1 MRAILSSRA
10 LPVIFSFC
18 RGFNRG
24 FRLKTLAHRLFYNA
38 GVKTWDVLVIGGGII
53 GLSLAIALRKRG
65 ASVLVVERGEPGRE
79 ASHAAGGMLV
89 DCPLETPAVLQPL
102 ATASARLY
110 PEFAHEL
117 EVESGMKVDLRN
129 EGTIL
134 FFSKEH
140 IGHLP
145 ARDPQF
151 RSAALSSADL
161 ERLEPA
167 LRRTFNN
174 DDEHELELFRKE
186 FDVDCSTQEIAD
198 FFRSILRPALY
209 LQECSVDPR
218 ALTAAAWK
226 TAKNRGVDFSSGDEV
241 TAVTIAEGRAAGV
254 KTTKTAFH
262 AAKVVNCAGAWS
274 GQIQIQIKS
283 SQIAPPAFPT
293 RPVKG
298 QMLCLV
304 MPSRTL
310 LKHVIRSPQVYLIPR
325 SDGRLLVGAT
335 VEEAGFDKRTD
346 LATIQR
352 LHKSAIALVPKLA
365 DARILESWAGLR
377 PGTPDALPILGET
390 SIPGYYV
397 ATGHFRDGIL
407 LAPITAEVMTA
418 VIENRSPV
426 HDLTPFSPSRFK

>member
-1 MRAILSSRA
+1 MLVILCSRT
-10 LPVIFSFC
+10 LPVIFVSIPQA
-18 RGFNRG
+18 
-24 FRLKTLAHRLFYNA
+24 AHLRLFYNA
-38 GVKTWDVLVIGGGII
+38 GVKTWDVVIIGGGII
-53 GLSLAIALRKRG
+53 GLSLSVALRKRG
-65 ASVLVVERGEPGRE
+65 ANVLVVERGEPGRE

-89 DCPLETPAVLQPL
+89 DCPLETPAILQPL

-117 EVESGMKVDLRN
+117 EVESGMKVDLRDS
-129 EGTIL
+129 GTIL
-134 FFSKEH
+134 FLSREH
-140 IGHLP
+140 IGHP
-145 ARDPQF
+145 ALTSSLLRP
-151 RSAALSSADL
+151 AAVSLAEL
-161 ERLEPA
+161 EELEPA
-167 LRRTFNN
+167 LRKEIIDGVELGSFRQEWDVQQST
-174 DDEHELELFRKE
+174 DEIEE
-186 FDVDCSTQEIAD
+186 
-198 FFRSILRPALY
+198 FFRSIRGQALY
-209 LQECSVDPR
+209 LQERSVDPR

-226 TAKNRGVDFSSGDEV
+226 AAKNRGVDFSTGDEV
-241 TAVTIAEGRAAGV
+241 TAVTVTDGRTTSVTTV
-254 KTTKTAFH
+254 KTSFH

-274 GQIQIQIKS
+274 GQI
-283 SQIAPPAFPT
+283 APHAFPT

-310 LKHVIRSPQVYLIPR
+310 LKHVVRSPEVYLIPR

-352 LHKSAIALVPKLA
+352 LHKSAVALVPKLA

-390 SIPGYYV
+390 QTPGYYV

-407 LAPITAEVMTA
+407 LAPITAEVMAA
-418 VIENRSPV
+418 VIEGRQPDL
-426 HDLTPFSPSRFK
+426 DLTPFSPARFRSDL